1 MHPENVAILK
11 SLVSVAWADGKFEEA
26 EKKLLSGLL
35 DAFEANDDEKK
46 SLAEYAAQKRGLE
59 DVPLE
64 DLSPDDLRVLVH
76 HAVLLTFI
84 DGAQDGEEKAFV
96 ERLAKYIG
104 IPDDEANELISAA
117 EARAKKHLHLLK

>member
-11 SLVSVAWADGKFEEA
+11 SLVSVAWADGKFEDA
-26 EKKLLSGLL
+26 EKKLLTGLL
-35 DAFEANDDEKK
+35 EAFEASDDEKK
-46 SLAEYAAQKRGLE
+46 SLNEYAAQKRGLE

-84 DGAQDGEEKAFV
+84 DGDQDGEEKAFV
-96 ERLAKYIG
+96 ERLAKYVG
-104 IPDDEANELISAA
+104 IPEDESAGLIAAA